1 VVPKTPQR
9 NNIAPVSSEYGK
21 AKDRLV
27 SRIEALLDEL
37 GRQGSGAPTH

>member
-1 VVPKTPQR
+1 
-9 NNIAPVSSEYGK
+9 VSSEYGK
-21 AKDRLV
+21 AKSRLV